1 MTSYIIILFIV
12 LVISCIILGCID
24 WSIENKLGKSCSTCY
39 SFGVIIG
46 WLIALLISIPIINVI
61 SKKNQKEPKA
71 IDVYRNKTELKVKYV
86 IENNDTIQSDTTV
99 VFKNI

>member
-12 LVISCIILGCID
+12 FVISAVILGCID
-24 WSIENKLGKSCSTCY
+24 FVIENKFGKSCSACY
-39 SFGVIIG
+39 TIGVVIG
-46 WLIALLISIPIINVI
+46 WLFALAISIPMINIVT
-61 SKKNQKEPKA
+61 KKNPKA

-86 IENNDTIQSDTTV
+86 IENNDTIQSDTTI

>member
-12 LVISCIILGCID
+12 VIISCIIIGCID

-39 SFGVIIG
+39 AFGVIIG
-46 WLIALLISIPIINVI
+46 WLTALAISIPIINVI
-61 SKKNQKEPKA
+61 SNKNPKA

>member
-1 MTSYIIILFIV
+1 MTNCIIILFVVVI
-12 LVISCIILGCID
+12 ISCIIIGCID

-39 SFGVIIG
+39 AFGVIIG
-46 WLIALLISIPIINVI
+46 WLTAIVISIPIINVV
-61 SKKNQKEPKA
+61 SKKNPKSPEA